1 MVAAHGELCAMRFVL
16 LRMIVATNASISCLF
31 VTRHLV
37 PADEETGIGSLDVA
51 YSLEEAS
58 EFEALLPNLT
68 VGVGLDEMAIF
79 KDVTCD
85 VINDGTNEIER
96 IGSGCSIGWSDDTV
110 RVFKEGTCGGD
121 VSVRWKSSGRCEV
134 NHGH

>member
-1 MVAAHGELCAMRFVL
+1 MRFVL
-16 LRMIVATNASISCLF
+16 LQTIVATNATISCPF

-58 EFEALLPNLT
+58 KFIGKAHLPNLT
-68 VGVGLDEMAIF
+68 VGVGLDKMAIF
-79 KDVTCD
+79 KDVTFD
-85 VINDGTNEIER
+85 VIDDGADEIEG
-96 IGSGCSIGWSDDTV
+96 IGSDCSIGWSDDTV
-110 RVFKEGTCGGD
+110 RVFREGTCGRD
-121 VSVRWKSSGRCEV
+121 VSLRWKRGGRCEV

>member
-1 MVAAHGELCAMRFVL
+1 MRFVL
-16 LRMIVATNASISCLF
+16 LRTIVATNVSISCLF

-58 EFEALLPNLT
+58 KFVGKALLPNST

-79 KDVTCD
+79 EDVSCD
-85 VINDGTNEIER
+85 VIDDGTNEIEG
-96 IGSGCSIGWSDDTV
+96 IGSGCSIGWSDNTV

-121 VSVRWKSSGRCEV
+121 VSMRWKRGGRCEV

>member
-1 MVAAHGELCAMRFVL
+1 MRFVL

-31 VTRHLV
+31 VTRHLF

-58 EFEALLPNLT
+58 EFVGEALLPNLT

-79 KDVTCD
+79 EDVTCD
-85 VINDGTNEIER
+85 VIDDGADEIEG
-96 IGSGCSIGWSDDTV
+96 IGSGCSIGWLDDTV

-121 VSVRWKSSGRCEV
+121 VSMRWKRGGRYEV